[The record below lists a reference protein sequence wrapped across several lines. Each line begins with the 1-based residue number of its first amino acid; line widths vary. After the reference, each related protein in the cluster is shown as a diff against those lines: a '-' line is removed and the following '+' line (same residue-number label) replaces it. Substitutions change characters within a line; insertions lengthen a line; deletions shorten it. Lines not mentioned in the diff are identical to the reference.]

1 MGTRKVYHDC
11 HVFIEQN
18 YYSVPYSYV
27 GKEVEIEVG
36 KGVVRIYYNQTLIAT
51 HVHLIG
57 KGEFSTTA
65 SHYPKYKCM
74 SATEFQ
80 EKYQV
85 KMAEI
90 GEHAE
95 QLFFSI
101 LEYKKNTWVRPVQG
115 ILSLTKK
122 YPLEVINRSCQRALA
137 FDAYEYQIVKNICKS
152 GSYNLPIEVN

>member
-1 MGTRKVYHDC
+1 M
-11 HVFIEQN
+11 
-18 YYSVPYSYV
+18 

-85 KMAEI
+85 KWPKLEST
-90 GEHAE
+90 
-95 QLFFSI
+95 QSNYFFPFWNIKKI
-101 LEYKKNTWVRPVQG
+101 LGKTSFKVFY
-115 ILSLTKK
+115 L
-122 YPLEVINRSCQRALA
+122 
-137 FDAYEYQIVKNICKS
+137 
-152 GSYNLPIEVN
+152 